1 MRIVHIA
8 NFYGST
14 SGGIKTTIHEFGS
27 GYQKYGHEFIY
38 VVPGPKFIQEQT
50 QFGTRISLPSRTL
63 PFTGGYQVI
72 KSNKQLITLLEF
84 LQPDRLE
91 ISDRFTLYEVGKWAK
106 QMKIPTIVFSH
117 ENLAGLAKRFF
128 PFVPKPIRNL
138 FVNSQNRRLANGFDQ
153 VIVTTD
159 FAGEEFKRI
168 GISNLRKVSLGV
180 DLQGF
185 TPDHF
190 DRRLKRELKDTH
202 DFLLMYCGRLSPEK
216 EPQRVLE
223 ALSALRNR
231 GINAKLVVLGG
242 GALWRKFR
250 KQAVGLPV
258 YMVGYVASREK
269 IAQNLACADVVM
281 APGPLE
287 TFCLS
292 ALETLACGVPV
303 VASASS
309 AVGEILGLDQ
319 SDQAGLVAENN
330 GTAFADAVEQILL
343 NNRFKQNARSR
354 AERYSWRNTID
365 QMLIIHDAKPNMVTT
380 RRRLRVA

>member
-14 SGGIKTTIHEFGS
+14 SGGIKTTIHELGS

-50 QFGTRISLPSRTL
+50 KFGTRITLPSRTL

-84 LQPDRLE
+84 LKPDRLE
-91 ISDRFTLYEVGKWAK
+91 VSDRFTLFKVGKWAK

-117 ENLAGLAKRFF
+117 ETLAGLTKRFF

-138 FVNSQNRRLANGFDQ
+138 FVNSQNRRLAKGFDQ
-153 VIVTTD
+153 VVVTTD

-168 GISNLRKVSLGV
+168 GIVNLRKVSLGV

-190 DRRLKRELKDTH
+190 DRRLKRELKDSH

-223 ALSALRNR
+223 ALIQLRKR

-250 KQAVGLPV
+250 KQAAGLPV
-258 YMVGYVASREK
+258 NMVGYVASREK
-269 IAQNLACADVVM
+269 IAQHLSCADVVM

-319 SDQAGLVAENN
+319 ADQAGLVAENN
-330 GTAFADAVEQILL
+330 GAAFAVAVEQILF
-343 NNRFKQNARSR
+343 NSKFKQNARTR

-380 RRRLRVA
+380 RRRLKVA

>member
-1 MRIVHIA
+1 MKIVHIA

-14 SGGIKTTIHEFGS
+14 SGGIKTTIHELGG
-27 GYQKYGHEFIY
+27 GYQRYGIEFIY
-38 VVPGPKFIQEQT
+38 IVPGPKFSKEET
-50 QFGTRISLPSRTL
+50 KFGTRISLPSKTI
-63 PFTGGYQVI
+63 PFTGGYQII
-72 KSNKQLITLLEF
+72 KSNKQLITLLEY
-84 LQPDRLE
+84 LKPDRLE
-91 ISDRFTLYEVGKWAK
+91 VSDRFTLFKVGKWAK
-106 QMKIPTIVFSH
+106 RMKIPAIVFSH
-117 ENLAGLAKRFF
+117 ETLAGLTKRFL
-128 PFVPKPIRNL
+128 PFVPNKIRNL
-138 FVNSQNRRLANGFDQ
+138 FVNSQNRRLARVFDQ
-153 VIVTTD
+153 VVVTTD
-159 FAGEEFKRI
+159 FAGGEFKRI

-190 DRRLKRELKDTH
+190 DRRLKRELKDSH

-223 ALSALRNR
+223 ALVQLRNR

-250 KQAVGLPV
+250 NQAIGLPV
-258 YMVGYVASREK
+258 NMIGYVASREK
-269 IAQNLACADVVM
+269 IAQHLSCADVVM

-292 ALETLACGVPV
+292 ALEALASGVPV

-309 AVGEILGLDQ
+309 AVGEILGIDQ
-319 SDQAGLVAENN
+319 EDQAGLVAENN
-330 GTAFADAVEQILL
+330 GADFASTVEEILF
-343 NNRFKQNARSR
+343 NSKFKQNARAR

-365 QMLIIHDAKPNMVTT
+365 QMLIAHDAKPKMVTT
-380 RRRLRVA
+380 KRRLRVA